1 MWWIIGTCA
10 NLVVAIAYLAIAGV
24 IIVPLARERQVRSN
38 RLGTATAAIFLT
50 CAVHHGGHTVKA
62 LLPFLHSWQTLG
74 LNVSTGLYT
83 RLSWDPEAVVWDVLT
98 AAVGLYYLSLR
109 RTYAPLMRGAKLFD
123 DMRER
128 QRQALEINDNIV
140 QGLAAA
146 QMALA
151 LGEQAQSEAAMT
163 ATLGAARGII
173 TDLLGEVGT
182 QSRLTPGDL
191 RRATPT
197 TLTAT

>member
-128 QRQALEINDNIV
+128 RRQALEINDDIV

-151 LGEQAQSEAAMT
+151 LSEQAQSEAAMT

>member
-98 AAVGLYYLSLR
+98 AAVGLYYLR
-109 RTYAPLMRGAKLFD
+109 RHA
-123 DMRER
+123 
-128 QRQALEINDNIV
+128 
-140 QGLAAA
+140 
-146 QMALA
+146 
-151 LGEQAQSEAAMT
+151 
-163 ATLGAARGII
+163 
-173 TDLLGEVGT
+173 
-182 QSRLTPGDL
+182 
-191 RRATPT
+191 
-197 TLTAT
+197 